1 MLWADDNKNRMG
13 KVEMSHFIF
22 YNAIYLFM
30 AVLGLCCCVSFSL
43 VAVNKSYSLVG
54 LGGFLTVVASLVAKH
69 GL

>member
-1 MLWADDNKNRMG
+1 
-13 KVEMSHFIF
+13 MSHFIF

-30 AVLGLCCCVSFSL
+30 SVLGLCCCVSFSL